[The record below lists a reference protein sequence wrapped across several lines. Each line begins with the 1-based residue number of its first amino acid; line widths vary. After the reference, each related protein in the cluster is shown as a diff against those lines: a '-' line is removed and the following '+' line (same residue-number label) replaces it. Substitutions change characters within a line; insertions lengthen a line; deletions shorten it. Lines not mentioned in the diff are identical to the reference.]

1 MEKMKESSL
10 NDFIIDLSSNSFS
23 PGGGSACALVGAIS
37 NSLAIMAANLTKDK
51 KKFQDKKQYLET
63 LIQQSN
69 QLNERLLD
77 AMDKDKT
84 AFEPLAKAYKL
95 SKDDPNKEEKIQQ
108 GLLSAYKAPFELLI
122 IMKEVVELIRQYSN
136 NCSKLVLS
144 DVATAAGLVI
154 GTIYGIKINILV
166 NTAAIKDDK
175 LRLSLEQQTNQLAQS
190 CINEAEIIYK
200 YSLERIVANG

>member
-1 MEKMKESSL
+1 MKESSL

-108 GLLSAYKAPFELLI
+108 GLLSAYKAPFELLVL
-122 IMKEVVELIRQYSN
+122 MEEVVELIQHYSE
-136 NCSKLVLS
+136 NCLKLVLS
-144 DVATAAGLVI
+144 DVASAAGFVI
-154 GTIYGIKINILV
+154 GAIYGIKINIFV
-166 NTAAIKDDK
+166 NTSAIKDDS
-175 LRLSLEQQTNQLAQS
+175 LRISIENQTNQIADR
-190 CINEAEIIYK
+190 CIKNAESIYLK
-200 YSLERIVANG
+200 ASERIIKNG